1 MSSSSQRVRYKMVS
15 SKDHRTD
22 DDVIE
27 TEVEDI
33 DAIPPTSRIRAL
45 FDRRT

>member
-1 MSSSSQRVRYKMVS
+1 MVS
-15 SKDHRTD
+15 SKDHRAD

-27 TEVEDI
+27 TEVEDGN
-33 DAIPPTSRIRAL
+33 AISPTSRIRAL

>member
-1 MSSSSQRVRYKMVS
+1 MSSSFQRVRYKMVS

-27 TEVEDI
+27 TEVEDG
-33 DAIPPTSRIRAL
+33 DAIPPTSKIRAL

>member
-27 TEVEDI
+27 TEAEEG
-33 DAIPPTSRIRAL
+33 DAIPAISRLRAL